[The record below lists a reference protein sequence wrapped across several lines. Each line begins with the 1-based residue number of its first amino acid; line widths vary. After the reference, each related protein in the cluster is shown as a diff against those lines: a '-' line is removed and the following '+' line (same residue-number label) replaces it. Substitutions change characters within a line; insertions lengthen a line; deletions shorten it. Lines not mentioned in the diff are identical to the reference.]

1 MTSLALVVV
10 SFVSLVLLASVEA
23 IQIVSID
30 SYGAVANDS
39 SVDAAVKNSHAIA
52 NALMK
57 AANGDAVLVPRYSH
71 YYTFSSIV
79 SDIAD
84 NVQMWIEGE
93 LIAHSNITAW
103 PYNGNDYIPAHTTD
117 TIKTATILYYLE
129 RIQASL
135 EVRDING
142 GSIPC
147 STLFIARDLIWLKC

>member
-1 MTSLALVVV
+1 MRMRFMLVGGAVLISVTSLALVV

-103 PYNGNDYIPAHTTD
+103 PYNGNDYQH
-117 TIKTATILYYLE
+117 ILQ
-129 RIQASL
+129 IQNWK
-135 EVRDING
+135 EYR
-142 GSIPC
+142 
-147 STLFIARDLIWLKC
+147 RH

>member
-1 MTSLALVVV
+1 M
-10 SFVSLVLLASVEA
+10 EA

-52 NALMK
+52 KALMK

-103 PYNGNDYIPAHTTD
+103 PYNGNDYQHILQIQNCNNFVLSGKNTGVIRGQGYKWWVYTMFNFIHRTIPNMVEMLNCTNV
-117 TIKTATILYYLE
+117 IVE
-129 RIQASL
+129 SL
-135 EVRDING
+135 KV
-142 GSIPC
+142 
-147 STLFIARDLIWLKC
+147 

>member
-1 MTSLALVVV
+1 
-10 SFVSLVLLASVEA
+10 
-23 IQIVSID
+23 
-30 SYGAVANDS
+30 
-39 SVDAAVKNSHAIA
+39 
-52 NALMK
+52 MK

-103 PYNGNDYIPAHTTD
+103 PYNGNDYEHILQ
-117 TIKTATILYYLE
+117 IQNCNNLYYLE